1 MSKSEKLIEYQKLKN
16 KKNKIWSEIHS
27 LSEADNNLSNDE
39 VSKITLNE
47 RIQKLNTNIKDA
59 ITEAKKMADI
69 DDKMEKIR
77 SSLNKDEKK
86 EFEQLG
92 LLNDDK
98 KS

>member
-1 MSKSEKLIEYQKLKN
+1 MSKLEKIIEYKKLKN

-27 LSEADNNLSNDE
+27 LSKADNNLSNDE
-39 VSKITLNE
+39 ISKITLNE
-47 RIQKLNTNIKDA
+47 RVQKFNTNLKDIKQKL
-59 ITEAKKMADI
+59 KKMADI

-77 SSLNKDEKK
+77 SSLNEDEKR

-92 LLNDDK
+92 LLNDDE

>member
-1 MSKSEKLIEYQKLKN
+1 MAESEKIVEYKKLKN
-16 KKNKIWSEIHS
+16 KKNKIWSEIYS
-27 LSEADNNLSNDE
+27 LSKADSNLSNDE

-47 RIQKLNTNIKDA
+47 RVQKLNTNIKDA

-69 DDKMEKIR
+69 DDKMKEIE
-77 SSLNKDEKK
+77 SSLNEDEKK

-92 LLNDDK
+92 LLNDDE

>member
-1 MSKSEKLIEYQKLKN
+1 MAESEKIVEYKKLKN

-27 LSEADNNLSNDE
+27 LSKADSNLSNDE

-47 RIQKLNTNIKDA
+47 RVQKLNTNIKDA

-69 DDKMEKIR
+69 DDKMKEIE
-77 SSLNKDEKK
+77 SSLNEDEKK

-92 LLNDDK
+92 LLNDDE

>member
-1 MSKSEKLIEYQKLKN
+1 MAESEKIIEYKKLKN

-27 LSEADNNLSNDE
+27 LSKADSNLSNDE
-39 VSKITLNE
+39 ISKITLNE
-47 RIQKLNTNIKDA
+47 RVQKFNTNLKDIKQKL
-59 ITEAKKMADI
+59 KKMADI

-77 SSLNKDEKK
+77 SSLNEDEKK

-92 LLNDDK
+92 LLNDDE

>member
-1 MSKSEKLIEYQKLKN
+1 MSKLEKIIEYKKLKN

-27 LSEADNNLSNDE
+27 LSDEYNNLSNDE
-39 VSKITLNE
+39 IRKIPLIE
-47 RIQKLNTNIKDA
+47 RAQYLNTTLKDVK
-59 ITEAKKMADI
+59 TEVKKMLVI

-77 SSLNKDEKK
+77 SSLNEDEKK

-92 LLNDDK
+92 LLNDDE